1 MFKLV
6 DLNLAGLRFMG
17 PSHGAL
23 ACHGT
28 KTRGLVGL
36 FFFQK
41 KKINWFIGELGPF
54 DYVKHF
60 LSIKT
65 WGTIDAPRGTSQ
77 PEQYSVCN

>member
-23 ACHGT
+23 AYHGT

-36 FFFQK
+36 
-41 KKINWFIGELGPF
+41 
-54 DYVKHF
+54 
-60 LSIKT
+60 
-65 WGTIDAPRGTSQ
+65 
-77 PEQYSVCN
+77 